1 MPHPPIGIAGAGA
14 VARVLGRL
22 LVAHGEPVVALASR
36 ERSRAAEAAAAVGA
50 GISGVAY
57 TDLPRLASRILI
69 AVSDEGVTPVADAL
83 AAGGMRGGIAL
94 HTSGARGARA
104 LLPLQARGV
113 SCGLLHPLQSIMRE
127 DQASILDGITFAV
140 VGDPEAGAWAEAIV
154 AMAGGRV
161 VHPTE
166 ERLASYHAGA
176 VMASNAVAAL
186 VDAALLLMAHAG
198 IDPDEA
204 RRGIAS
210 LSHTALDN
218 ALTRGPLAA
227 VTGPVVRG
235 DASTVAAHL
244 HALADVQPTVRELYR
259 AVSHQLLDLA
269 RRRGLDPMHI
279 GAVDAVLQSE
289 G

>member
-22 LVAHGEPVVALASR
+22 LVAHGEPVVALAGR
-36 ERSRAAEAAAAVGA
+36 DRSRAVEAAATIGA

-57 TDLPRLASRILI
+57 ADLPRLASRILI
-69 AVSDEGVTPVADAL
+69 AVSDEGVTPVAEAL
-83 AAGGMRGGIAL
+83 VAGGMRSGIVL
-94 HTSGARGARA
+94 HTSGARGTSA
-104 LLPLQARGV
+104 LTSLQACGV
-113 SCGLLHPLQSIMRE
+113 SCGLLHPLQSITRDDE
-127 DQASILDGITFAV
+127 ASILDGVTFAV
-140 VGDPEAGAWAEAIV
+140 VGDPEACAWAEAIV

-161 VHPTE
+161 VHPRE
-166 ERLASYHAGA
+166 DRLAAYHAGA
-176 VMASNAVAAL
+176 VMASNAVAAV
-186 VDAALLLMAHAG
+186 VDAALLLMADAG

-204 RRGIAS
+204 RQGIAS
-210 LSHTALDN
+210 LSRTALDN

-227 VTGPVVRG
+227 VTGPVMRG
-235 DASTVAAHL
+235 DAATVAAHL

-259 AVSHQLLDLA
+259 AVSHHLLDLA